1 MRTPAG
7 KECKFYYQDY
17 HRGKETQE
25 CRLIDRNPQSGSWK
39 PSHCGNCP
47 VPGIL
52 LANACPNMV
61 MEAHIARG
69 FLGLTERV
77 EVYAICSQQMCEVK
91 EPRIGCGSCH
101 QLNAPSSAI

>member
-39 PSHCGNCP
+39 PSHCGSCP
-47 VPGIL
+47 IPGIL
-52 LANACPNMV
+52 LANACPTMV
-61 MEAHIARG
+61 VEAHIAKG